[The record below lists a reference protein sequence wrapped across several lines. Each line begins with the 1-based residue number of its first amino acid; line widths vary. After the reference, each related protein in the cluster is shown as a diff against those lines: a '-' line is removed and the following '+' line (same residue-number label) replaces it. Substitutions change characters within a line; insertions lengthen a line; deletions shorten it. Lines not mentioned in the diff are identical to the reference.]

1 MGAAK
6 RALSLILAICFVMT
20 LCPFALAAELIRKE
34 PVLAVFPVIQNQEL
48 EPLCSQAI
56 YDVFKRS
63 RAYQVLPDWYVLGQL
78 TSGNEWQNDWEQAF
92 EKVPQAEQIV
102 LLRLQAGNGA
112 RGAPANAELSAIWLS
127 AGEPPEV
134 VRVETLSLGSNLAL
148 GCNKMALTL
157 LGTPPV
163 ERFLSPPLS
172 ASLSLVVPGAG
183 HFYRATPEGV
193 LIGSGFLAAYLGI
206 AFLGFSDLTD
216 PYVTRSQWGG
226 MLLFL
231 SLIDVLSAYFMT
243 EQR

>member
-1 MGAAK
+1 MRLAQ
-6 RALSLILAICFVMT
+6 RLLSLLLTLCFVFSG
-20 LCPFALAAELIRKE
+20 PLAQAEVIRKE
-34 PVLAVFPVIQNQEL
+34 PVLAVFPVIQEQQV

-63 RAYQVLPDWYVLGQL
+63 SAYQVLPDWYVVQQL
-78 TSGNEWQNDWEQAF
+78 RPGGEWQQDWELAF
-92 EKVPQAEQIV
+92 SELPQAEQIV
-102 LLRLQAGNGA
+102 LLRLSTTT
-112 RGAPANAELSAIWLS
+112 ELSAIWLL

-134 VRVETLSLGSNLAL
+134 LRVETMSVGNDLAA
-148 GCNKMALTL
+148 GCHKMALRL
-157 LGTPPV
+157 LGSAPS

-193 LIGSGFLAAYLGI
+193 LIGSGFLLAYLGI

-226 MLLFL
+226 SLLFL
-231 SLIDVLSAYFMT
+231 TLLDVLSAYFMT